1 MTISL
6 QLMKAFLAMDSY
18 SRGYE
23 ASLDVGGDAIWSTP
37 NLEPTQYVRIG
48 WVYVLRKRGWR
59 GSGSPF
65 SYERTVVEI

>member
-37 NLEPTQYVRIG
+37 NLESMQ
-48 WVYVLRKRGWR
+48 
-59 GSGSPF
+59 
-65 SYERTVVEI
+65 